1 MKRNIKTLRKG
12 LALSGLLTLSAF
24 ILSGCGEKKEAAVKP
39 ETRSGKE
46 EQTTTILDTTSDEQS
61 SSIPEET
68 FLQEQTTE
76 PETTARSAA
85 ETDRFLVDHDYLSQL
100 SNEGTNWGQGT
111 TFDEFNRPVYA
122 LTAQERNGEYGAYFI
137 MPRENKLY
145 ITMDCG
151 SSSTYM
157 TQILDTLKEKQVKI
171 TFFVTMPFVEDNPDI
186 ILRMVSEGHAIGN
199 HSVTHPAAGMF
210 SLSIDEQIN
219 EVKTVHDCLLQKYG
233 YEMDLFRY
241 PQGTYSTRSLALMQ
255 QMGYRSVFWSF
266 AYKDY
271 DENDQPEP
279 GYALQKLKDRVHPG
293 AIYLLHVDSKTNADI
308 LGEFI
313 DAVRGL
319 GYELG
324 TIR

>member
-1 MKRNIKTLRKG
+1 MCAALL
-12 LALSGLLTLSAF
+12 LAGCSAN
-24 ILSGCGEKKEAAVKP
+24 
-39 ETRSGKE
+39 KE
-46 EQTTTILDTTSDEQS
+46 EATTQPESKSSESKTNVADTTVEATGLGSKFYSTEKVVWGPGRADNHQR
-61 SSIPEET
+61 PT
-68 FLQEQTTE
+68 DPVTLQE
-76 PETTARSAA
+76 SYG
-85 ETDRFLVDHDYLSQL
+85 DLGSQFIMSDDKFICL
-100 SNEGTNWGQGT
+100 
-111 TFDEFNRPVYA
+111 TFDEGY
-122 LTAQERNGEYGAYFI
+122 ENGYTPA
-137 MPRENKLY
+137 
-145 ITMDCG
+145 
-151 SSSTYM
+151 
-157 TQILDTLKEKQVKI
+157 ILDTLKEKQVKI